1 MDINHFIAPTGV
13 EPRPYQHRI
22 ITRAVELF
30 LHKKLRSVLVESP
43 TGSGKTVM
51 GLLIA
56 RCLQKSVGL
65 RVGWVA
71 MRRNLLTQA
80 AGENASRGIGVEAE
94 FISMFDKEPPRGL
107 DLLIVD
113 EAQHDAASSMAHL
126 HNVIQP
132 RYILGLSATP
142 FRADKVKLCFESV
155 IRDAGIQSLIQD
167 GYLSPYLHFTIPVFN
182 PQAVAEFYCN
192 DRRRWGKSIAY
203 FHTLDQCQACC
214 SLLRQRGVRCDVV
227 TGSSD
232 RDTQIDAFRA
242 GELDVLLNCMVLAE
256 GFDCPEL
263 QTVFCRPSVKSLTIQ
278 MCGRAF
284 RKHPRI
290 AFKQIVQCQKTR
302 WPIQRTASAA
312 QQYLW
317 VDNSW
322 RSLKV
327 NDQIDAITRR
337 TLRALAHID
346 VKLPLC
352 LQSHAAKAQRLAR
365 LQEQL

>member
-1 MDINHFIAPTGV
+1 MDVNPFIAATHV
-13 EPRPYQHRI
+13 EPRPYQQRI
-22 ITRAVELF
+22 IQRAVELF
-30 LHKKLRSVLVESP
+30 LDKNFRSVLVESP

-56 RCLQKSVGL
+56 RCLQELAGL

-80 AGENASRGIGVEAE
+80 AAENTGRGINVRAE

-142 FRADKVKLCFESV
+142 FRADKVKLCFQSV
-155 IRDAGIQSLIQD
+155 IRDAGIQRLIQD
-167 GYLSPYLHFTIPVFN
+167 GYLSPYHHYTIPVFT
-182 PQAVAEFYCN
+182 PAAVADFYAN
-192 DRRRWGKSIAY
+192 DAGRWGKSIAY
-203 FHTLDQCQACC
+203 FHTLDDCYNCAG
-214 SLLRQRGVRCDVV
+214 LLRRRGVRCDVV

-232 RDTQIDAFRA
+232 RDTQIDDFRA
-242 GELDVLLNCMVLAE
+242 GRLDVLLNCMVLAE

-263 QTVFCRPSVKSLTIQ
+263 RTVFCRPSVKSLTIQ

-284 RKHPRI
+284 RKHPSI

-317 VDNSW
+317 VENSW

-327 NDQIDAITRR
+327 NNQIDAITTR

-346 VKLPLC
+346 VKLPRC
-352 LQSHAAKAQRLAR
+352 LQIHAGVADRLQRLRER
-365 LQEQL
+365 L

>member
-1 MDINHFIAPTGV
+1 MDVNHLIAATPI
-13 EPRPYQHRI
+13 EPRPYQQRI
-22 ITRAVELF
+22 IQRAVDLF
-30 LHKKLRSVLVESP
+30 LKKNLRSVLVESP

-56 RCLQKSVGL
+56 RCLQEFAGL
-65 RVGWVA
+65 RIGWVA

-80 AGENASRGIGVEAE
+80 AAENTGRGIGVQAE
-94 FISMFDKEPPRGL
+94 FISMFDREPPRGL

-132 RYILGLSATP
+132 RFILGLSATP
-142 FRADKVKLCFESV
+142 FRSDKVKLCFQSV

-167 GYLSPYLHFTIPVFN
+167 GYLSPYHHFTIPNFT
-182 PQAVAEFYCN
+182 PQAVADFYAS
-192 DRRRWGKSIAY
+192 DRERWGKSICY
-203 FHTLDQCQACC
+203 FHTLAQCQACAV
-214 SLLRQRGVRCDVV
+214 LLRKRNIRCEVV

-232 RDTQIDAFRA
+232 RDAQIDAFRA
-242 GELDVLLNCMVLAE
+242 GRVDVLLNCMVLAE

-263 QTVFCRPSVKSLTIQ
+263 RTAFCRPSVKSLTIQ

-284 RKHPRI
+284 RKHPGI

-317 VDNSW
+317 VDGSW
-322 RSLKV
+322 RSLQV
-327 NDQIDAITRR
+327 NDQIDAITTR

-346 VKLPLC
+346 VQLPRC
-352 LQSHAAKAQRLAR
+352 LQGHAARAQRLTQ
-365 LQEQL
+365 LQERL